1 MSTARN
7 LADLLDSSGDVLLS
21 GLDNVVTFAS
31 GTKMTFFQSAAP
43 TGWTQNT
50 DNDDKALRVVSG
62 TGGSTGGTHALT
74 SPPSNSHTHTNTLS
88 AAAHTLSTAQLPSH
102 THGGGALSPNLGSG
116 RASGNNGRRGPGST
130 YPAQALYGI
139 AINGWRNYQWYG
151 QLQNNTGNIQA
162 TLNYSA
168 MSGPATSGTGSGSS
182 HSHSMSG
189 SVASG
194 DAGTVFSPSYIDVI
208 VAAKDA

>member
-50 DNDDKALRVVSG
+50 DDNDKALRVVSG

-74 SPPSNSHTHTNTLS
+74 SPPSNSHTHTNTFS

-102 THGGGALSPNLGSG
+102 THGGGSLSPSLGTGRQSG
-116 RASGNNGRRGPGST
+116 HGHNTGASTSAWQFFGVPMVGKKIQGYQGTQTINYAGST
-130 YPAQALYGI
+130 
-139 AINGWRNYQWYG
+139 
-151 QLQNNTGNIQA
+151 TGAA
-162 TLNYSA
+162 TGGA
-168 MSGPATSGTGSGSS
+168 GSGSS

-189 SVASG
+189 SVSSG

-208 VAAKDA
+208 IAAKDA

>member
-7 LADLLDSSGDVLLS
+7 LADLLDSSGDVLLG

-50 DNDDKALRVVSG
+50 DDNDKALRVVSG

-74 SPPSNSHTHTNTLS
+74 SPPANSHTHTNTFS

-102 THGGGALSPNLGSG
+102 THGGGSLSPGLGSG
-116 RASGNNGRRGPGST
+116 RQSLNGGTATYNKWQHYSVPCTGKRYQGYGGGQSINYGGST
-130 YPAQALYGI
+130 SGAA
-139 AINGWRNYQWYG
+139 
-151 QLQNNTGNIQA
+151 TGGA
-162 TLNYSA
+162 
-168 MSGPATSGTGSGSS
+168 GSGSS

-189 SVASG
+189 SVASA
-194 DAGTVFSPSYIDVI
+194 DAGTTFTPSYIDVI

>member
-31 GTKMTFFQSAAP
+31 GTKMTFYQSAAP

-50 DNDDKALRVVSG
+50 DDNDKALRVVSG

-74 SPPSNSHTHTNTLS
+74 SPPSNSHTHTNTFS

-102 THGGGALSPNLGSG
+102 THGGGALSPNLGTG
-116 RASGNNGRRGPGST
+116 RVTITAK
-130 YPAQALYGI
+130 A
-139 AINGWRNYQWYG
+139 AINNQGSAQNYQRQGIPISKTIPFNNYG
-151 QLQNNTGNIQA
+151 YLRNNNA
-162 TLNYSA
+162 TNYSN
-168 MSGPATSGTGSGSS
+168 MSGPATSASGSGSS
-182 HSHSMSG
+182 HSHTMSG

>member
-31 GTKMTFFQSAAP
+31 GTKMTFYQSAAP

-50 DNDDKALRVVSG
+50 DNNDKALRVVSG

-74 SPPSNSHTHTNTLS
+74 SPPSNSHTHTNDLS
-88 AAAHTLSTAQLPSH
+88 AAAHTLTTAQLSSH
-102 THGGGALSPNLGSG
+102 THGGGSLSPSLGTGRQGTVLGSIQQPQSYNTHAYYG
-116 RASGNNGRRGPGST
+116 IPFIQERGFNYGGYGQGYLNNQYT
-130 YPAQALYGI
+130 NYPAM
-139 AINGWRNYQWYG
+139 
-151 QLQNNTGNIQA
+151 TGP
-162 TLNYSA
+162 TSA
-168 MSGPATSGTGSGSS
+168 ASGSGSS
-182 HSHSMSG
+182 HSHTVSG

>member
-50 DNDDKALRVVSG
+50 DDNDKALRVVSG

-74 SPPSNSHTHTNTLS
+74 SPPANSHTHTNTFS

-102 THGGGALSPNLGSG
+102 THGGGSLSPSLGTGRQTMVGGSSG
-116 RASGNNGRRGPGST
+116 
-130 YPAQALYGI
+130 
-139 AINGWRNYQWYG
+139 
-151 QLQNNTGNIQA
+151 
-162 TLNYSA
+162 YSA
-168 MSGPATSGTGSGSS
+168 WSSFGVPTTGKRYQGYSSSQTINYAGTTSGATSGASGASGS
-182 HSHSMSG
+182 HSHTMSG

-208 VAAKDA
+208 IAAKDA